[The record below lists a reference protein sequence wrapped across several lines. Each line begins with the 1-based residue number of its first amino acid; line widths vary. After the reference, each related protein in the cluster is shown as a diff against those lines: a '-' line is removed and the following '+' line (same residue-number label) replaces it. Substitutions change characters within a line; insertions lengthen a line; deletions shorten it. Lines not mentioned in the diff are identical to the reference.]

1 MFRKAVQLA
10 CVGLLFLS
18 CSSNQAV
25 TPEETLIGTWFLIK
39 ENDKKRNQKEGVL
52 FSKTKH
58 FFRVDSQGRTVPRFN
73 DKVWSIK
80 NDSLIVIDYNWE
92 PDFIDKKGTFIYRVD
107 SLTQKTLQLT
117 LLNKKKQTTLLYHKK

>member
-1 MFRKAVQLA
+1 MFRKAIQLV
-10 CVGLLFLS
+10 CIGLFFYS
-18 CSSNQAV
+18 CSSNQEV
-25 TPEETLIGTWFLIK
+25 TPEETIIGTWFLIK
-39 ENDKKRNQKEGVL
+39 ENDKKSDQKEGIL

-73 DKVWSIK
+73 DKVWSIQ

-92 PDFIDKKGTFIYRVD
+92 PDFIDKKGTFIYHVD